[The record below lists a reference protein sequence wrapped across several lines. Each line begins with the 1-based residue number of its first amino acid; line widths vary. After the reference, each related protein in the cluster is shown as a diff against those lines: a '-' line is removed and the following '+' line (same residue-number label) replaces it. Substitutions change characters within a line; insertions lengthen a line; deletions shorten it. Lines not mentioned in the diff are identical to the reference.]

1 MSPSSEW
8 SPWSGSISIKMSS
21 LKDLV
26 RRRESP
32 SQSPSQSSPPSPS
45 HIRRRSSSSSYQKFE
60 QAKRV
65 SSSPARSMAMV
76 YGPRMV
82 TNTNRSE
89 SPQRN
94 SMTTLNENGG
104 LDPLERTQSGSS
116 KLTWSDAL
124 DLSVPGGSAAGAP
137 TKQVLGLRAES
148 PSGVRSSVSPIHTLR
163 SDQGPPKRQ
172 DSIPIS
178 SDMPL
183 PDFLKLNCQWR
194 WPRNK
199 PDTPPDNHI
208 EVNHKR
214 LPTGLLFKRVI
225 RVISQVQ
232 VIAAESQPE
241 CGFEGILAVKTT
253 LWDSPSLQKEAKN
266 EVERLKEIRHNHI
279 VALVGWYTGPSRQG
293 VLMFPA
299 ASWDL

>member
-1 MSPSSEW
+1 
-8 SPWSGSISIKMSS
+8 MSS

-45 HIRRRSSSSSYQKFE
+45 HIRRRSSSSSHQKFE

-65 SSSPARSMAMV
+65 SSSPARSMAMA

-137 TKQVLGLRAES
+137 TKQVLGLRTES
-148 PSGVRSSVSPIHTLR
+148 PSGVRSSASPIPTLS

-199 PDTPPDNHI
+199 LDTPPDNHI
-208 EVNHKR
+208 EVDHKR
-214 LPTGLLFKRVI
+214 LPTGLLSKRVI
-225 RVISQVQ
+225 CVIKQVQ
-232 VIAAESQPE
+232 VIAAESQAM

-253 LWDSPSLQKEAKN
+253 LWDSPDLQKEAKN